1 MNYIISVAMVNADTK
16 EEEVL
21 DTKEGSR
28 CFFKKRFRYKNYEI
42 QLRLDH
48 NRKPDEPPM
57 LDADIDD
64 ITTGEHLS
72 SKRSQWHHTEAKRDD
87 ASKTDVYTFKFDG
100 LELRLSIIT
109 TAATDQLFKVT
120 VGKPKS

>member
-1 MNYIISVAMVNADTK
+1 MSYFISVKMVNVDTK

-21 DTKEGSR
+21 HKIKGRDRIQFKEW
-28 CFFKKRFRYKNYEI
+28 FAYKNYKI
-42 QLRLDH
+42 QLRLDY

-57 LDADIDD
+57 LDADIDN
-64 ITTGEHLS
+64 ITTGEHLC

-109 TAATDQLFKVT
+109 TRAINFSIDAII
-120 VGKPKS
+120 GKR

>member
-1 MNYIISVAMVNADTK
+1 MVNADTK

-48 NRKPDEPPM
+48 NRKLDEPPM
-57 LDADIDD
+57 LDADIDN
-64 ITTGEHLS
+64 ITTGEHLCS
-72 SKRSQWHHTEAKRDD
+72 ERSQWHHTGTKRDD
-87 ASKTDVYTFKFDG
+87 ASKTDIYTFKFDG
-100 LELRLSIIT
+100 LELRLSIVT

-120 VGKPKS
+120 VGKPRS